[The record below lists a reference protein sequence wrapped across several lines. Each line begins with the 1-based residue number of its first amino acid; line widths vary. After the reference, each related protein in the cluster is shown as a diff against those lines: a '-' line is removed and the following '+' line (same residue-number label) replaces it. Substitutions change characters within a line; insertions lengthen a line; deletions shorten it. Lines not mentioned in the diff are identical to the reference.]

1 MSSFNRQHDGRSRP
15 PPDRNRPGYHP
26 PSSTVPQH
34 VDPHY
39 LQYLRTQAE
48 QINQQLKELTQNRGS
63 QHYDHY
69 QPRTNVRPMAPAQ
82 VSIPSS
88 SHRPRPKTHRNPTRE
103 KSKWQFYAVKNGL
116 NGDDVFS
123 SWGQAHPYCWD
134 PTTEYFFPGSLCKG
148 FDETIDTYDYNT
160 IIKPSS
166 RSQIPM
172 KVQLQTS
179 STDNTIS
186 TDSANP
192 TPFLSAASNKAL
204 PKYSAKPKNDINKFI
219 YNFESF

>member
-1 MSSFNRQHDGRSRP
+1 MSSFNRRHNG
-15 PPDRNRPGYHP
+15 RPGHHP
-26 PSSTVPQH
+26 PHLHTLLTSI
-34 VDPHY
+34 
-39 LQYLRTQAE
+39 RT
-48 QINQQLKELTQNRGS
+48 TW
-63 QHYDHY
+63 HH
-69 QPRTNVRPMAPAQ
+69 RTN
-82 VSIPSS
+82 
-88 SHRPRPKTHRNPTRE
+88 KRNPARE
-103 KSKWQFYAVKNGL
+103 GSKWRYYAVKNGL
-116 NGDDVFS
+116 EGDDVYL
-123 SWGQAHPYCWD
+123 SWHQAYPYCWG
-134 PTTEYFFPGSLCKG
+134 PATEYFFPGSLCKG